1 MNVLL
6 KAGAVAV
13 TAGALFATVSIAFA
27 QNSPGVPG
35 GILDDGF
42 HLQEHPQLP
51 FGASAPDKKFQSDKK
66 SAMRRKGDD
75 GDPNGCN
82 LQCPE
87 DQ

>member
-6 KAGAVAV
+6 KACAVAA

-51 FGASAPDKKFQSDKK
+51 FAASAPSNKYQSDKK
-66 SAMRRKGDD
+66 SAMRKKGDA
-75 GDPNGCN
+75 GDPDGCN
-82 LQCPE
+82 LQCPQ
-87 DQ
+87 D